1 MNSTCA
7 KGNEAIVQETLTHPC
22 FSRIVGFIN
31 GEYLLHQCIAHLI
44 QHASAGAFKL
54 FAPDVHAEYA
64 RVLDGILD
72 SDESLTR
79 PFSNSVFAAATF
91 NCGRRVTTLP
101 HTDSHNYAPGWC
113 AVMAMGD
120 YDPRIGGHL
129 VLWELKLIIE
139 FPAGSTVFIPSATI
153 NHSNIAV
160 QPHERRYS
168 ITQYTAGGLARWVA
182 CGFKTL
188 KSLAVDGETLAMC
201 GTERWREGVGLLATW
216 GELRRAFGL
225 D

>member
-1 MNSTCA
+1 MNSACA
-7 KGNEAIVQETLTHPC
+7 KVNEAIVQETLTHPC
-22 FSRIVGFIN
+22 FSRIIGFIN

-129 VLWELKLIIE
+129 VLWDLHLMIE
-139 FPAGSTVFIPSATI
+139 FPPGAVILLPSAI
-153 NHSNIAV
+153 LRHSNTAV
-160 QPHERRYS
+160 RHGEMRMS
-168 ITQYTAGGLARWVA
+168 FTQFSPGGLWRWTE
-182 CGFKTL
+182 CGFQTQADFL
-188 KSLAVDGETLAMC
+188 RQGGRFAVDGGTRWTQGLSRFSTLHQLAQL
-201 GTERWREGVGLLATW
+201 GLP
-216 GELRRAFGL
+216 
-225 D
+225 